1 MRLKEN
7 RSLRSEIERVYQRY
21 SDLRVMRIDVDG
33 LKGSA
38 KESFA
43 SALSSLSQQNAFFET
58 FKSNYATFQEQI
70 ASLQQTIRDQERN
83 RAAAP
88 APSNNDDRLQ
98 MELLA
103 TQLRLGK
110 QEHEFALL
118 QAKNDVLEE
127 ERTRLLALH
136 EQSQKCLEQSNE
148 QLRRENEAL
157 RSQLEGV
164 KEENLHLLGTLDSRH
179 MGCAAKTDE
188 SLEDQCIRLTKER
201 DDLSIYLSHVLQDL
215 EDKTPLLLEQKQAYE
230 TLKRNYHTLLLQWNQ
245 FCEQTLASS
254 EGSFIDSTKLLY
266 AEVLRLREEV
276 GSAQRQVELLR
287 SQRDALRS
295 KFEVKE
301 SVKVS
306 DVKVSDVKVSD
317 VKEVRKEK
325 EEEKEEEEKKEK
337 EKVEKEEEEKEKEE
351 KEEMEKACELAQLRE
366 SAKRLERRLQAAEAR
381 RKRAEARSQSLQSQ
395 LARCERALAEIGLNS
410 DTTRLSRMSAL
421 AMELRSHFD
430 ETATV
435 LLRSLVD
442 GNARIQGYLERGLE
456 SVAQLQTKLT
466 VPETPAPLLE
476 VNEEGEEK
484 PLSEAISA
492 LVEQNADLEETMR
505 EMEGDEDEMNRDLE
519 AKAARITAL
528 EAEVKALAAE
538 KAKMVEEVAKV
549 ARLVKKEEKSDG
561 RVDVCV
567 KEAEGVVQRECAK
580 EAEALRRGQQE
591 VVAAWEAER
600 AVLTRWAE
608 EAKVLVKECEASRVA
623 GLVNSLRVLSLT
635 LCAESGAC
643 AEEEMEEEKM
653 EEVEK
658 EEKVCLEESNSALR
672 TALEKAERVTHELE
686 DRVTGLEAAARR
698 SQGAWE
704 AKEKEAKRLALEVES
719 VRRLNDELK
728 MENEGLKRCGGE
740 VSVSVNGV
748 SEEKEETEKEGVEE
762 ENGVNEEKASEEE
775 KEVGKESV
783 NEEENAMTEEKEME
797 EEKASEVEKEEMK
810 VEKEEE
816 EKEEEE
822 KEEKMEEVVVEEKA
836 EEETAK
842 EATEEKEST
851 VEGENMVNEE
861 KENKKEMEEEQKEK
875 EEAAMKGENTVN
887 EEKEEKEKEEEQN
900 EKEQKKE
907 NKETANEEATTLET
921 ENNHPPTAETEKLS
935 KKRAAEENPNP
946 PSKKPYALTLS
957 TLKLRIRYAFEKWNP
972 KWMRRMKAVSD
983 KLDKMTKTPEEGFK
997 EMCTIYKW
1005 DEAKIQEMEKIQSQ
1019 SDYDAMV
1026 QEWKKD

>member
-317 VKEVRKEK
+317 VKVSDVKVSDVKVSDVKEVRKEK

-528 EAEVKALAAE
+528 EAE
-538 KAKMVEEVAKV
+538 MVEEVAKV

-686 DRVTGLEAAARR
+686 DRVTGVWRQRRDEARGRGRRRRRRR
-698 SQGAWE
+698 SDW
-704 AKEKEAKRLALEVES
+704 RWRWRV
-719 VRRLNDELK
+719 
-728 MENEGLKRCGGE
+728 
-740 VSVSVNGV
+740 
-748 SEEKEETEKEGVEE
+748 
-762 ENGVNEEKASEEE
+762 
-775 KEVGKESV
+775 
-783 NEEENAMTEEKEME
+783 
-797 EEKASEVEKEEMK
+797 
-810 VEKEEE
+810 
-816 EKEEEE
+816 
-822 KEEKMEEVVVEEKA
+822 
-836 EEETAK
+836 
-842 EATEEKEST
+842 
-851 VEGENMVNEE
+851 
-861 KENKKEMEEEQKEK
+861 
-875 EEAAMKGENTVN
+875 
-887 EEKEEKEKEEEQN
+887 
-900 EKEQKKE
+900 
-907 NKETANEEATTLET
+907 
-921 ENNHPPTAETEKLS
+921 
-935 KKRAAEENPNP
+935 
-946 PSKKPYALTLS
+946 
-957 TLKLRIRYAFEKWNP
+957 
-972 KWMRRMKAVSD
+972 
-983 KLDKMTKTPEEGFK
+983 
-997 EMCTIYKW
+997 
-1005 DEAKIQEMEKIQSQ
+1005 
-1019 SDYDAMV
+1019 
-1026 QEWKKD
+1026 